1 MNEENAYTIKIK
13 EAIENKKKNQSL
25 HESILE
31 SPNPQVQQQSQTKPQ
46 KPQESDS
53 NSPREFIL
61 LDDDSSNVDEPNT
74 SPSFIEKPDQ
84 NLNIFS
90 KPFTNSMIISSQ
102 IKSKYMKMKSA
113 DYLKNLVDVKS
124 NGNNI

>member
-1 MNEENAYTIKIK
+1 MNEENAYTMKIK

-46 KPQESDS
+46 ESDS

-74 SPSFIEKPDQ
+74 PTSFIEKPDQ